1 MKITRQ
7 TCNRIQIIWT
17 RIIFAQ
23 GENRIFPSPRKII
36 KKNFNNKPKQE
47 KLSNTKPFR
56 NARRSLYISS
66 SISISLLS
74 SITETFHF
82 LFSFFSILEP
92 RISNR
97 GKIFRSFFSF
107 NKKKKKKA
115 NIRQRDVLFFPF
127 FLKKTHGYTRD
138 STNARVG
145 TRLCILTVG
154 RLYVY
159 ILETHSH
166 STSTVILLLTV
177 GGTPLVA
184 MQRYAPISLRVILV
198 KFNCSPSYRATETKS
213 RNWFSPV
220 GRANIVYRPEQTV
233 AFDINVQTGS
243 LRREEPGTGFIGET
257 FSVKWNPF
265 FRREGEGEGERKG
278 QRAAREGKRKKGE
291 RKKRNP
297 LKHASIYE
305 ANFPVLFFYYSC
317 RHLFVPPFIN
327 FDEITRSTSWNFP
340 VTCSTCV

>member
-74 SITETFHF
+74 SITETSHF

-107 NKKKKKKA
+107 NKKKKNKK
-115 NIRQRDVLFFPF
+115 QTSDKETYFFFPF

-297 LKHASIYE
+297 LEHASIYE
-305 ANFPVLFFYYSC
+305 ANFPVLFFII
-317 RHLFVPPFIN
+317 PA
-327 FDEITRSTSWNFP
+327 
-340 VTCSTCV
+340 VTCLSLLLSISTK

>member
-56 NARRSLYISS
+56 NARRSLHISS

-74 SITETFHF
+74 SITETSHF

-107 NKKKKKKA
+107 NKKKKNKK
-115 NIRQRDVLFFPF
+115 QTSDKETYFFFLF

-145 TRLCILTVG
+145 TRLCVSWL
-154 RLYVY
+154 
-159 ILETHSH
+159 
-166 STSTVILLLTV
+166 
-177 GGTPLVA
+177 LVA
-184 MQRYAPISLRVILV
+184 YMYISLKPTHIRRPRWSSCWLL
-198 KFNCSPSYRATETKS
+198 AGLHWS
-213 RNWFSPV
+213 RC
-220 GRANIVYRPEQTV
+220 RDTRPFHC
-233 AFDINVQTGS
+233 AWSSSSLIARHRTG
-243 LRREEPGTGFIGET
+243 
-257 FSVKWNPF
+257 
-265 FRREGEGEGERKG
+265 
-278 QRAAREGKRKKGE
+278 
-291 RKKRNP
+291 P
-297 LKHASIYE
+297 LKPKA
-305 ANFPVLFFYYSC
+305 
-317 RHLFVPPFIN
+317 
-327 FDEITRSTSWNFP
+327 EIDSARSA
-340 VTCSTCV
+340 VQI

>member
-56 NARRSLYISS
+56 NARRSLHISS

-74 SITETFHF
+74 SITETSHF

-107 NKKKKKKA
+107 NKKKKIKSKHQTK
-115 NIRQRDVLFFPF
+115 RRTFFFLF

-297 LKHASIYE
+297 LEHASIYE
-305 ANFPVLFFYYSC
+305 ANFPVLFFII
-317 RHLFVPPFIN
+317 PA
-327 FDEITRSTSWNFP
+327 
-340 VTCSTCV
+340 VTCLSLLLSISTK